1 MCLFSML
8 PLYGISSKSFMT
20 LSPEISPMLRGPDC
34 RVEAA
39 AATHLCDGSLDG
51 HGMDSCHGRI
61 ATIL

>member
-1 MCLFSML
+1 MAFITVFLEH
-8 PLYGISSKSFMT
+8 
-20 LSPEISPMLRGPDC
+20 SPVLGGPER

-51 HGMDSCHGRI
+51 HGMDPCHGWI